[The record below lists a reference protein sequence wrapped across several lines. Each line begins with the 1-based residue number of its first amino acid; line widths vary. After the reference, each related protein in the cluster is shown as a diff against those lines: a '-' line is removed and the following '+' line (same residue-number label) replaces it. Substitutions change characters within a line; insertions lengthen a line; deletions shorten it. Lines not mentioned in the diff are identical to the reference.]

1 MQALGLLVA
10 YLNILRREPGL
21 CQYNNLQ
28 QLIQFTHNRW
38 QGLAFFLL
46 VIKVGS
52 IYQINTMKN
61 FNLWRFLVVKTIH
74 TKIIK
79 LKFNC

>member
-1 MQALGLLVA
+1 MSYKGLKTMQALGLLVA
-10 YLNILRREPGL
+10 CLNILRREPGL

-46 VIKVGS
+46 VIC
-52 IYQINTMKN
+52 
-61 FNLWRFLVVKTIH
+61 L
-74 TKIIK
+74 
-79 LKFNC
+79 

>member
-1 MQALGLLVA
+1 MSYKGLKTMQALGLLVA
-10 YLNILRREPGL
+10 CLNILRREPGL

-61 FNLWRFLVVKTIH
+61 FNL
-74 TKIIK
+74 
-79 LKFNC
+79 